1 MRTSR
6 TMTSTTTTGTRTT
19 TTDRRHAARGARVA
33 VGAIS
38 GAAFGGMLAGFLLI
52 PQPAVSA
59 EPQPATTAVPAEPA
73 AVPAEPA
80 AVPTPAPAPD
90 VAPPSAPVDA
100 TTGGSGG

>member
-1 MRTSR
+1 
-6 TMTSTTTTGTRTT
+6 MTSTTTTGTRTT

-59 EPQPATTAVPAEPA
+59 EPQPATTA

-80 AVPTPAPAPD
+80 GVSAEPAAVPAPAPD
-90 VAPPSAPVDA
+90 VAPPIAPVDA